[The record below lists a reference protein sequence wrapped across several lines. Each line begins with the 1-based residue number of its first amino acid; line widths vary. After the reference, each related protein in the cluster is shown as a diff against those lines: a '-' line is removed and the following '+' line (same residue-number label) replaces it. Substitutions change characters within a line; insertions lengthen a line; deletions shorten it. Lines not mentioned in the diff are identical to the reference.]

1 MSHTSVVFGTNL
13 FIIHDNSP
21 EFEVTL
27 IFFIYKED
35 FSLHFISEIWLEY
48 IVAALVTHEV
58 THMGGPTVA
67 LQFDEREA
75 WRDVNA
81 VISDKRVRG

>member
-1 MSHTSVVFGTNL
+1 M
-13 FIIHDNSP
+13 IIQP

-27 IFFIYKED
+27 IYIYNED
-35 FSLHFISEIWLEY
+35 FSLHFISEMRLEY
-48 IVAALVTHEV
+48 IVAALVHNQCNTPMKSV
-58 THMGGPTVA
+58 HMGGPTVA

-81 VISDKRVRG
+81 V